1 MMQALNS
8 PEKGIIYR
16 VEQAAKAATP
26 TAEAVSLRQA
36 SLIESRGE
44 QRFKTYK

>member
-26 TAEAVSLRQA
+26 TAEAVSLKQA
-36 SLIESRGE
+36 RPNRESWRT
-44 QRFKTYK
+44 KV